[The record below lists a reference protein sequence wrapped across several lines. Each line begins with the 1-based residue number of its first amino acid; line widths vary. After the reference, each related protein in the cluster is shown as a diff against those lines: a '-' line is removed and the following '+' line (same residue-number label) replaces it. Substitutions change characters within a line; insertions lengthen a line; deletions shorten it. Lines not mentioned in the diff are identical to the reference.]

1 MEEYG
6 NGSEELKE
14 IREHNRKML
23 QDAAHAAAL
32 RKGLSTQGEAG
43 QVQQRTPISSRSKNY
58 FCTGAFDAIFE
69 HAIR

>member
-1 MEEYG
+1 MPKEEGTSENSRGEMEG
-6 NGSEELKE
+6 SGDDSEELKE

-43 QVQQRTPISSRSKNY
+43 KV
-58 FCTGAFDAIFE
+58 
-69 HAIR
+69 